1 MFSTHLSNLNLTLAL
16 ERRGQGLS
24 RTLVF
29 FLSDVQLC
37 MLYWIRI
44 LCLQTSRSMIPFE
57 KTKMSRK
64 IKVHLVLHLSIVISR
79 FSPASSIV
87 LMLWKVLNSYE
98 QTKKLWFI
106 CLFYSKRLFFSCC
119 CNSKQ
124 TYGWYV
130 SKNEFLRFYIIL

>member
-57 KTKMSRK
+57 KTKMSRC
-64 IKVHLVLHLSIVISR
+64 
-79 FSPASSIV
+79 
-87 LMLWKVLNSYE
+87 
-98 QTKKLWFI
+98 TFI
-106 CLFYSKRLFFSCC
+106 FLLFFQPGYIQSHYREVAPWEIFME
-119 CNSKQ
+119 Q
-124 TYGWYV
+124 
-130 SKNEFLRFYIIL
+130 ELRFGLDLGRFGNF